1 MVVLEAM
8 AAGVPVIAARVGG
21 VPDLIEDGQT
31 GLFCDPCNGDDM
43 SAAIAKLLAEPELG
57 RTLAA
62 KAKRQAQER
71 FHPLVVA
78 RQHLE
83 IYREIM
89 KDHPK

>member
-1 MVVLEAM
+1 LVEN
-8 AAGVPVIAARVGG
+8 
-21 VPDLIEDGQT
+21 EKT
-31 GLFCDPCNGDDM
+31 GLLFDPRDGDDM

-62 KAKRQAQER
+62 EAKRQALER

-78 RQHLE
+78 RQHVE